1 MFRKMIV
8 GVPFMGALVLAL
20 MIAFGGPAVPPIN
33 EGLAKRDADIAARL
47 SDQPARESLVARDGV
62 PLSFRRYDGTPGGGV
77 VVLVHG
83 SSGSNG
89 ATHSLAKS
97 MSGAG
102 MTVLAIDVRGHGAS
116 GAHGD
121 IAYAGQ
127 LDDDMA
133 DFATMLSQ
141 RFPQE
146 RRLLAGHSSGGGF
159 ILHIAASAR
168 SCGFDDY
175 LALSPHLNYRSP
187 ANRPDAGWAFPGV
200 PRIIALSI
208 LNRIG
213 ITAFDNLPVV
223 AFAVAADAPNRTA
236 TYSWRLQRGFGL
248 DLARW
253 ESEISSINRPTRV
266 MIGASD
272 ELFYGDRYPGVFSAL
287 QPRISVSVLP
297 GVDHMGMVLDDNAI
311 AQVTDA
317 ARAMLAAPAQAP
329 CATK

>member
-1 MFRKMIV
+1 M
-8 GVPFMGALVLAL
+8 

-47 SDQPARESLVARDGV
+47 SDQPARDSLAARDGV
-62 PLSFRRYDGTPGGGV
+62 PLSFRRYEGTPGGGV

-83 SSGSNG
+83 SSGSNS

-102 MTVLAIDVRGHGAS
+102 MTVFAIDVRGHGAS

-127 LDDDMA
+127 LDDDMS
-133 DFATMLSQ
+133 DLATMLSQ
-141 RFPQE
+141 RYPHE

-168 SCGFDDY
+168 SCAFDDY
-175 LALSPHLNYRSP
+175 LALSPYLNYRSP
-187 ANRPDAGWAFPGV
+187 ANRADAGWALPGV

-208 LNRIG
+208 LNRVG
-213 ITAFDNLPVV
+213 ITAFDHLPVV
-223 AFAVAADAPNRTA
+223 AFAIAADAPNRTA

-248 DLARW
+248 DLSRW

-266 MIGASD
+266 MIGAAD
-272 ELFYGDRYPGVFSAL
+272 ELFFGDQYPKVFAAL
-287 QPRISVSVLP
+287 QPRISVSVLA
-297 GVDHMGMVLDDNAI
+297 GVDHMGMVLDANAVT
-311 AQVTDA
+311 QVTEA
-317 ARAMLAAPAQAP
+317 ARDMLAAPPQAP
-329 CATK
+329 CAAK